1 MAFDGIPWKEIEKF
15 LDVAIGQAVESV
27 LSGQAE
33 QEAEMRARV
42 DGEPVEGKR
51 VYAELLRKLFGIDD
65 REAAEV
71 TAQVQEDLRGSAL
84 DA

>member
-15 LDVAIGQAVESV
+15 LDGAIGQAVESV

-71 TAQVQEDLRGSAL
+71 TAQVQEDLRGSDL